1 MHSFF
6 DKKTV
11 AGSHRFLTEL
21 LLELYVVSDGAF
33 AARTVRQALQHGADL
48 SLGGFDLGMERA
60 GGDAQRLCLT
70 RLLHS
75 EFGLLILDEPSSA
88 LDPIAEYRIAND
100 HRYGRAPA
108 LHGRGRGSNLS
119 SLRWKNHRIRH
130 ARGADGAERQISGNV
145 FKAGRRVL
153 ESLAEVWYNKSKF
166 FLSREGSLPALLK

>member
-6 DKKTV
+6 DKKTG

-48 SLGGFDLGMERA
+48 PLGGFDLGMERA

-88 LDPIAEYRIAND
+88 LD
-100 HRYGRAPA
+100 A
-108 LHGRGRGSNLS
+108 LHEKELLHTLETEYAGKTLLLIS
-119 SLRWKNHRIRH
+119 HRASTLTGCERILNAEKFRH
-130 ARGADGAERQISGNV
+130 
-145 FKAGRRVL
+145 
-153 ESLAEVWYNKSKF
+153 
-166 FLSREGSLPALLK
+166 